1 MGMIDGDPQCN
12 LTSFFVPREEKEEE
26 EKKEEEEE
34 EVSSYDSIRLH
45 RIFIRLHTTSSMT
58 TGTGARLPR
67 SEDRVKRHSLSL
79 AGDGHAME
87 DGIVSSLYTLSMRN
101 QCLPVFTLTY

>member
-26 EKKEEEEE
+26 EKKKKEEEE
-34 EVSSYDSIRLH
+34 EVSSYDNIRLH

-58 TGTGARLPR
+58 TGTGARLPEAPR
-67 SEDRVKRHSLSL
+67 
-79 AGDGHAME
+79 
-87 DGIVSSLYTLSMRN
+87 T
-101 QCLPVFTLTY
+101 